1 MKKRKI
7 KNKISTITY
16 SIICSIMFIGLPL
29 TAKAAWSETTFSA
42 GTTGG
47 TFEVGFLNFSDG
59 NNYGYAKVSANG
71 NVDAY
76 LNGTITY
83 ATGTGTS
90 DKSFSHESH
99 ERSYTETV
107 CNSPSGR
114 VSFAEC
120 MFNVHSPDGSATR
133 YLATD

>member
-1 MKKRKI
+1 
-7 KNKISTITY
+7 
-16 SIICSIMFIGLPL
+16 MFIGLSL
-29 TAKAAWSETTFSA
+29 TAKAAWSETTFTA
-42 GTTGG
+42 GSTSG
-47 TFEVGFLNFSDG
+47 TVEVGFVNSSDG
-59 NNYGYAKVSANG
+59 YNYGYAKVSANG

-83 ATGTGTS
+83 ATGDGTS

-120 MFNVHSPDGSATR
+120 MFNVHSSDDSAIR